1 MPVGEVKNLV
11 NKLEVEVGS
20 ASLSIVFHLVS
31 KWNCFSGARQG
42 RHPEGGSV
50 RSPPPPRPPRL
61 HQHRPHTLVALHC
74 PPWPGQLLLHFTL
87 FWKPTKFNSL
97 YQSGGGPLTFVPGGL
112 KIEGSTQVIFSEP
125 WCLHTHV
132 ILNTDA
138 TKGCWRLGDRQ
149 ADLWDPKA
157 HLAWRQVRLMTLN
170 VNQQISN
177 SSIVE
182 QSSCD
187 IAQQPGCVRIR
198 PINSDR
204 ETKHRAQVVSCLM

>member
-1 MPVGEVKNLV
+1 MFFRCE
-11 NKLEVEVGS
+11 
-20 ASLSIVFHLVS
+20 A
-31 KWNCFSGARQG
+31 
-42 RHPEGGSV
+42 
-50 RSPPPPRPPRL
+50 RSPPRGWVCAFSSSSSPSSSPSTSASHSGCSSL
-61 HQHRPHTLVALHC
+61 SALT
-74 PPWPGQLLLHFTL
+74 WSALASFHFVLETYYGC
-87 FWKPTKFNSL
+87 KCFNPL

-170 VNQQISN
+170 VNQQISC
-177 SSIVE
+177 SPIVE
-182 QSSCD
+182 RSSCD

-204 ETKHRAQVVSCLM
+204 ETKHRAQVGSCPM